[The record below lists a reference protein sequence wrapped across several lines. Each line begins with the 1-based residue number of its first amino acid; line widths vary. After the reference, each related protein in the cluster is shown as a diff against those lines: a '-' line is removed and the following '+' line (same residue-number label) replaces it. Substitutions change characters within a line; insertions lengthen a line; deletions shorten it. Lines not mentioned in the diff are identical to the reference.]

1 MGSKLWGQWACEKLY
16 PFVEKFLLSA
26 PFVVTLVALS
36 VFTNWFLTIL
46 WLVRV
51 VVRGLCFISTTTI
64 LWSLSLS
71 ALTLA
76 FLMWGE
82 WLTLE
87 STLVWGQVRRIFC
100 LFSCLSIH
108 GGYESYSSWV
118 HNTISV
124 DNIQIAKRTHWCHQF
139 TFQSSTSIVA
149 SY

>member
-36 VFTNWFLTIL
+36 VFTNWSLTIL

-108 GGYESYSSWV
+108 GGYESYSSWWYTILFQL
-118 HNTISV
+118 TISKLLSV
-124 DNIQIAKRTHWCHQF
+124 LIDVINSL
-139 TFQSSTSIVA
+139 SSLPLPS
-149 SY
+149 